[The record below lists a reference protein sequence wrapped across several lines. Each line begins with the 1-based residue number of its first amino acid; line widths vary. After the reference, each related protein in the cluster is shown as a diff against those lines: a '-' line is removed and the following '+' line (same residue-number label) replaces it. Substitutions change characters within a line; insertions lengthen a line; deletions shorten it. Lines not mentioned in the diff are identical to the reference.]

1 VTTRLSE
8 TRARAC
14 RRFFSCFIAAL
25 QKLGGRLR
33 HDIGGALRSGQ
44 LPTGEVILAALAAF
58 TAYGSIIALAH
69 AGSSF

>member
-1 VTTRLSE
+1 
-8 TRARAC
+8 
-14 RRFFSCFIAAL
+14 L